1 MTLVALLTAVTG
13 VLLAPLAF
21 LAVFSGYCMR
31 SPWLTGI
38 LTIGLL
44 GDYNLCSVIHSDIVP
59 EVLAALGALHVIL
72 SSESL
77 YRKYRDTNVV
87 LRVLLEIYRV
97 VAYMVGALAIALA
110 ITYTFML

>member
-1 MTLVALLTAVTG
+1 MTLIALLTAVTG

-21 LAVFSGYCMR
+21 LAVFSGCCMR

-38 LTIGLL
+38 FTLGLL
-44 GDYNLCSVIHSDIVP
+44 GDYSLCSVIHSDIVP
-59 EVLAALGALHVIL
+59 EVLTALGALHVIL

-77 YRKYRDTNVV
+77 YRKYRGVNVA

-97 VAYMVGALAIALA
+97 IAYMVGALAIALA
-110 ITYTFML
+110 ITYTFIL

>member
-1 MTLVALLTAVTG
+1 
-13 VLLAPLAF
+13 LAPLAF

-38 LTIGLL
+38 LTMGFL
-44 GDYNLCSVIHSDIVP
+44 GDYNLCSVVHNDIVP

-77 YRKYRDTNVV
+77 YRKYRGVSVT
-87 LRVLLEIYRV
+87 LGILLEIYRV
-97 VAYMVGALAIALA
+97 AAYIVGALAIALA
-110 ITYTFML
+110 IAYAFML